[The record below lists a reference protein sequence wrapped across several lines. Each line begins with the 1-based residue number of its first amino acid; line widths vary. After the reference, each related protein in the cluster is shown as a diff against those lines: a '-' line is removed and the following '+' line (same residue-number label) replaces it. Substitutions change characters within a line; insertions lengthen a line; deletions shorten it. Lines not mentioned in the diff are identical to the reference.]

1 MEFGKLSPG
10 AQIAI
15 IGILLAALVLTVQ
28 MMLFANIEKDI
39 KGKETELN
47 GLEMDIHRG
56 KITAAKLQE
65 FKRETERLEARF
77 KTMLRILPER
87 KDTEDL
93 LRKVQSLAVDSNLQV
108 IRFDPQ
114 PLVTREFYAE
124 YPIMV
129 HVVGS
134 YYNLVSFF
142 EKISKLPR
150 IINIGGLEIRAVP
163 QGANSITANCV
174 AVTFVFIG

>member
-1 MEFGKLSPG
+1 MEFSKLSPG
-10 AQIAI
+10 AQIAVI
-15 IGILLAALVLTVQ
+15 SILLVAMVLSVQ
-28 MMLFANIEKDI
+28 MMLFSKMEKQI
-39 KGKETELN
+39 KSKEAELEALN
-47 GLEMDIHRG
+47 REIHRG
-56 KITAAKLQE
+56 KVTAAKLQE

-77 KTMLRILPER
+77 KTMLRILPEQ
-87 KDTEDL
+87 KETEDL

-124 YPIMV
+124 YPIVMQLS
-129 HVVGS
+129 GS
-134 YYNLVSFF
+134 YYNLLSFF

-150 IINIGGLEIRAVP
+150 IINIGNLEIRATP
-163 QGANSITANCV
+163 QGGTVNTNCV